1 MSAPF
6 RLGLTGLPGAG
17 KSTVARMF
25 AELGVPVFNA
35 DAEVHRLYA
44 PGGAAAAEVARHFP
58 EVMDAQGGVDR
69 ARLRALL
76 LREPKLFD
84 ALEAFV
90 HPLVA
95 DARRRFLK
103 QAGAAGVPLLVL
115 EIPLLF
121 ETGADADMDVV
132 AMADAPREVR
142 LARLRSRPGFDPAL
156 LALMEE
162 RQLPEPEK
170 RQRADFIIDTGGTLE
185 KTRRQV
191 ENLYRHL
198 ANG

>member
-35 DAEVHRLYA
+35 DAEVRRLYA
-44 PGGAAAAEVARHFP
+44 PGGAAAAEVARLFP
-58 EVMDAQGGVDR
+58 EVMDEQGGVDR

-95 DARRRFLK
+95 DARRRFVE
-103 QAGAAGVPLLVL
+103 QAGAAGAPLLVL

-121 ETGADADMDVV
+121 EAGVEGEMDAV
-132 AMADAPREVR
+132 ALADAPRAVR
-142 LARLRSRPGFDPAL
+142 HQRLQQRPGFDPAL

-162 RQLPEPEK
+162 RQLPEQDK
-170 RQRADFIIDTGGTLE
+170 RQRADFIIDTEGGLPE
-185 KTRRQV
+185 TREQV
-191 ENLYRHL
+191 EKLFRHL
-198 ANG
+198 ARD